1 MPLMNPLSK
10 SWLFEVVN
18 TKTKQIV
25 NSFTL
30 ILPPQSYTIREK
42 QRVSITKTFGN
53 AFIDDY
59 GPDNIEITIKG
70 ISGTA
75 HVFPTYR
82 PKGPAGSVYDTTA
95 AVKSDRALVAQY
107 QGVNVGGEGYTGKGA
122 FYTFRNDIMRYKDG
136 ADFENMELH
145 VYDLADEQS
154 YKCVLLEFAV
164 DRTKDQPF
172 WYPFTISLFV
182 YAKLDSKAAARPKP
196 IVISADPILALDKI
210 EENIRAIQ
218 VLYQQY
224 QTVIGAIAKVKTETT
239 NVRTKIN
246 NFTSRVR
253 NVLESPLVSV
263 KYLYDTLIATGGI
276 VYDIYNQGRMLIEN
290 YAGAKELIEDSIR
303 SALRI
308 YGFSISEGTQTSK
321 ELYVEQDAGLDI
333 DADSVVTKAVAED
346 TFLYDGL
353 ASYTVK
359 GDETLQSIALEA
371 LGDSSLWV
379 YIAEINNIGGNDE
392 ISSGDQIYIPR
403 ASASDE
409 EDTRDSFII
418 TEDTNRDPYGA
429 DIRLDEDGNLVVSA
443 SNDVSIITGLENI
456 MQAVDMRLATIQG
469 SLIKQTAFGILAGAG
484 LAGTAL
490 TLSYLRMSIRSSLLE
505 DPRIAEIKNLR
516 ISWASDVIQA
526 SMDIS
531 VIGYDES
538 LPVTTTI

>member
-1 MPLMNPLSK
+1 MPVINPLSR

-42 QRVSITKTFGN
+42 QRVAITKTFGN

-95 AVKSDRALVAQY
+95 AVKSDRALAAQY
-107 QGVNVGGEGYTGKGA
+107 REMNAGGEGYTGKGA

-145 VYDLADEQS
+145 VFDLADEQS

-182 YAKLDSKAAARPKP
+182 YARLDSKAATRPKP
-196 IVISADPILALDKI
+196 INISADPILALDKI
-210 EENIRAIQ
+210 EENLTAIQ

-224 QTVIGAIAKVKTETT
+224 QTVMSTITTAKAEMT
-239 NVRTKIN
+239 NVRNKVN
-246 NFTSRVR
+246 NFTTRVR

-263 KYLYDTLIATGGI
+263 KHMFDTLVIAGGV
-276 VYDIYNQGRMLIEN
+276 VYDVYNSGKMLIED
-290 YAGAKELIEDSIR
+290 YAGMKELLVNSVR
-303 SALRI
+303 NALRI
-308 YGFSISEGTQTSK
+308 YGFSIAEGTQTSK

-353 ASYTVK
+353 SSYTVK
-359 GDETLQSIALEA
+359 GDETLQSIALDT
-371 LGDSSLWV
+371 LGDSDLWI
-379 YIAEINNIGGNDE
+379 YIADVNNIGGNDD
-392 ISSGDQIYIPR
+392 ISAGDQIYIPR

-429 DIRLDEDGNLVVSA
+429 DIRLDDDGNLVVAA

-490 TLSYLRMSIRSSLLE
+490 TMSYLRMSIRGSLLE
-505 DPRIAEIKNLR
+505 DPRIADIKNLR
-516 ISWASDVIQA
+516 ISWASDIIQA